1 MNNSSSVYLKFA
13 SLEEIKNIMKQHLVA
28 PFCIGKKKLNLCLV
42 NKLPLDLNQKSRIVL
57 VTIYNEKIKI
67 NVFTF
72 YHLFKSYG
80 EIKKIIIF
88 KKKNYQI
95 FIEFESA
102 EKAHIFK
109 DSLHNINYKNYFF
122 IKIQFTQKKELVINQ
137 NSLFEY
143 DFSSGLSRPFVPPV
157 GPASFKVSTTRIL
170 TNRLWRLISLKSAN
184 SSPTNPKKTRSTSR
198 LSSKRRLMNSI
209 NSKRKWTRACIGRL
223 RKIATLCTRLSTKRT
238 FPSKILVD
246 TSGCLLV
253 DAWELEL
260 IAGLLIRRDRVSLRT
275 GRRRTQS
282 GSKRTSCVFQ
292 KTRNCRR
299 LCFFR

>member
-1 MNNSSSVYLKFA
+1 MIKVSNSSSVYLKFG
-13 SLEEIKNIMKQHLVA
+13 SLEEIKSIMKQHLVA

-143 DFSSGLSRPFVPPV
+143 DFSCGLARPFVPPV
-157 GPASFKVSTTRIL
+157 GPASFEV
-170 TNRLWRLISLKSAN
+170 A
-184 SSPTNPKKTRSTSR
+184 
-198 LSSKRRLMNSI
+198 RRLADSQ
-209 NSKRKWTRACIGRL
+209 T
-223 RKIATLCTRLSTKRT
+223 LSTAQPQISQFFAHK
-238 FPSKILVD
+238 PKEAPVD
-246 TSGCLLV
+246 FAAL
-253 DAWELEL
+253 
-260 IAGLLIRRDRVSLRT
+260 
-275 GRRRTQS
+275 
-282 GSKRTSCVFQ
+282 KQ
-292 KTRNCRR
+292 KTINELNKLEEQMDSGVYRPPRDETDSLYSIEQKENISK
-299 LCFFR
+299 